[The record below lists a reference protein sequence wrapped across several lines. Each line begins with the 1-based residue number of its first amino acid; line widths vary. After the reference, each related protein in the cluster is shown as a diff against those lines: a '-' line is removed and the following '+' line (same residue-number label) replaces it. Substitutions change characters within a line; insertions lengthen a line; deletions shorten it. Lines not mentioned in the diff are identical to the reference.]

1 MKYFSSHATIYGG
14 IHRYYFNTKCDFKS
28 KTLSIIKCKTE
39 NEFLSDCCGT
49 QLKYNSIVILFTM
62 NLENIQIF
70 YFCIRVCFSYVLIS
84 TF

>member
-39 NEFLSDCCGT
+39 NEFLSDCWYIIEIQLDSDSFYNEFRKYYFATYLLNSKKKIEDIIKGT
-49 QLKYNSIVILFTM
+49 
-62 NLENIQIF
+62 
-70 YFCIRVCFSYVLIS
+70 
-84 TF
+84 